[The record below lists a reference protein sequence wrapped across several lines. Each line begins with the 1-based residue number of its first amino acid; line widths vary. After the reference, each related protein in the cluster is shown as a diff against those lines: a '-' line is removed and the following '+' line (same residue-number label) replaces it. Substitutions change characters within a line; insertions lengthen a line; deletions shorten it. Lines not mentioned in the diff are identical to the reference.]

1 MCRSMVDMQSATAE
15 ISEEKTKEL
24 ECGSLA
30 NLMAALTDIG
40 GALCSTP
47 QILGWLEFRT
57 FGISSSYPEVDCTDT
72 LYVPK
77 VIVPILTFNVPK
89 LDVPKKRT
97 ESVCTEIFPYRKRP
111 TPTYWTLNESHVVRC
126 GN

>member
-1 MCRSMVDMQSATAE
+1 MVDMQSATAE

-47 QILGWLEFRT
+47 QILGWRPL
-57 FGISSSYPEVDCTDT
+57 PECRAVT
-72 LYVPK
+72 LPRRE
-77 VIVPILTFNVPK
+77 T
-89 LDVPKKRT
+89 R
-97 ESVCTEIFPYRKRP
+97 
-111 TPTYWTLNESHVVRC
+111 
-126 GN
+126 